1 MKGLIG
7 KKIGMTRVYKDGKA
21 IPVTVIKA
29 GPCVVVDKMTEEK
42 NGYNA
47 IQVGFEEL
55 PERKVTK
62 PLIGHFK
69 RANVKPMRF
78 LKEFIVESVDSYE
91 IGQEIK
97 ADVFEIGEK
106 VDVSGKT
113 KGRGYTGAMKRWNF
127 RGGEASH
134 GSKFHRGLASTGQHT
149 YPAKVFRGKKMS
161 GHYGNEKVTILN
173 SEVVYIDVEN
183 DLIAIKGGVPG
194 AKGGLVT
201 IREAI
206 KK

>member
-29 GPCVVVDKMTEEK
+29 GPCIVVDKMTEEK

-149 YPAKVFRGKKMS
+149 YPAKVFKGKKMS

>member
-29 GPCVVVDKMTEEK
+29 GPCIVVDKMTEEK